1 MSMTSLQIFT
11 SPSGVQI
18 RTTMVDG
25 TLHFVGKDAAEALGH
40 TNAARA
46 LRNHVDEENKGVSQ
60 MTTPGGIQT
69 LVTINEAGLYEL
81 ALRSETSGAREFKKW
96 VTSEVLPA
104 IRRTGGYMVDRPEE
118 TPEETMARALSIAAD
133 TLARREARIA
143 QLEAEAHQ
151 TAQELAAA
159 DAVIS
164 TQHAELM
171 DARPK
176 ALFADAVS
184 ASDSCILI
192 GELAKLLRQNGVEIG
207 QNRLFDWMRKNRYL
221 TAMNRPTQRSMERG
235 LFKLIERSVLNADGT
250 SRVCFTTKVTGKGQ
264 QYFINHFLT
273 H

>member
-1 MSMTSLQIFT
+1 MNALQTFT
-11 SPSGVQI
+11 SPNGSAI
-18 RTTMVDG
+18 RTLNIG
-25 TLHFVGKDAAEALGH
+25 GELHFVAKDIAEALGY
-40 TNAARA
+40 TACEKAIRT
-46 LRNHVDEENKGVSQ
+46 HVAEEDKGVSE
-60 MTTPGGIQT
+60 MDTPGGKQNMIT
-69 LVTINEAGLYEL
+69 LNESGLYSLILSSKLE
-81 ALRSETSGAREFKKW
+81 SARTFKRW

-164 TQHAELM
+164 TQHAEL
-171 DARPK
+171 AQTRPK
-176 ALFADAVS
+176 AMFADAV
-184 ASDSCILI
+184 ANSDSCILI
-192 GELAKLLRQNGVEIG
+192 GELAKIICQNGYPIG
-207 QNRLFDWMRKNRYL
+207 QNRLFQWLRKNHYL
-221 TAMNRPTQRSMERG
+221 TALNRPTQRSTERG
-235 LFKLIERSVLNADGT
+235 LFKLIERTVLNADGT